1 MFRLRSGWS
10 DLETVM
16 PVHSLVHNIKTDVV
30 DILPP
35 VHALT
40 GCDTTSEVGAKTAA
54 LKTANEYDYE
64 LFVFLVRQN

>member
-1 MFRLRSGWS
+1 
-10 DLETVM
+10 M

-54 LKTANEYDYE
+54 LKTANEYD
-64 LFVFLVRQN
+64 